1 MAGIPIAVDIM
12 GGDAAP
18 DAILQGVAEAL
29 DFYGDAYHL
38 FLVGDQDKIAAGLK
52 AIGKD
57 GHQQIEIVHAPDI
70 VEMGDHPVSSVRSKP
85 HSSINVAVDLV
96 KKKTA
101 LGIFSAGN
109 TGAAVGSAYLKWHML
124 PGLERPCIATVI
136 PHESGSFVL
145 LDSGA
150 TVDCSPQNL
159 AQFAVMGDIYSRTV
173 LGRKSPRVG
182 LLCNGTEIGKGNH
195 LTVEAFKLL
204 RDVESLNFIGNVE
217 GHDLFAGHVD
227 VVVCDGFVGNVV
239 LKSCEQMAKSM
250 GLMLKQQLMKRML
263 WKLGAL
269 FSKGAFQEFKKSLDP
284 SEVGGAPLLGVNG
297 FCVIGHGNSNPKAV
311 RNGIRA
317 VGELIKHN
325 VNEVI
330 VDQMHQYG
338 LDNLIS
344 TK

>member
-12 GGDAAP
+12 GGDNAP
-18 DAILQGVAEAL
+18 DAIIKGVGDAL
-29 DFYGDAYHL
+29 DVYGDSYQL
-38 FLVGDQDKIAAGLK
+38 YLVGDQDRIAAGLK

-57 GHQQIEIVHAPDI
+57 GHSQLEIVHAPEI

-85 HSSINVAVDLV
+85 RSSINVAVDLV

-101 LGIFSAGN
+101 RGIFSAGN

-136 PHESGSFVL
+136 PHATGSFVL

-150 TVDCSPQNL
+150 TVDCSAQNL

-173 LGRKSPRVG
+173 LGRKDPSVG

-217 GHDLFAGHVD
+217 GHDLFAGRVD

-239 LKSCEQMAKSM
+239 LKSCEQMAKCM
-250 GLMLKQQLMKRML
+250 GQMLKQQLMKRLL
-263 WKLGAL
+263 WKVGAL
-269 FSKGAFQEFKKSLDP
+269 FSRGAFQEFKKVLDP

-297 FCVIGHGNSNPKAV
+297 SCIIGHGNSDPRAV
-311 RNGIRA
+311 CNGIRA
-317 VGELIKHN
+317 VGELVKHN
-325 VNEVI
+325 VNEAI
-330 VDQMHQYG
+330 VDQVHQYG

-344 TK
+344 LN

>member
-18 DAILQGVAEAL
+18 DAIIQGVGEAL

-38 FLVGDQDKIAAGLK
+38 FLVGDQEKIAAGLK
-52 AIGKD
+52 TIGKS
-57 GHQQIEIVHAPDI
+57 GHLQLEIVHAPDVI
-70 VEMGDHPVSSVRSKP
+70 EMGDHPVSSVRSKP
-85 HSSINVAVDLV
+85 HSSINVAIDLV
-96 KKKTA
+96 KKKEA
-101 LGIFSAGN
+101 RGIFSAGN
-109 TGAAVGSAYLKWHML
+109 TGAAVGSAYLKWRML

-136 PHESGSFVL
+136 PHEKGSFVL

-173 LGRKSPRVG
+173 LGRKEPRVG

-195 LTVEAFKLL
+195 LTVEAFKML

-217 GHDLFAGHVD
+217 GHDLFSGHVD

-250 GLMLKQQLMKRML
+250 GQMLKQQLMKRML
-263 WKLGAL
+263 WKVGAL
-269 FSKGAFQEFKKSLDP
+269 LSKGAFQEFKKLLDP

-297 FCVIGHGNSNPKAV
+297 SCVIGHGNSNPMAV

-317 VGELIKHN
+317 VGELVKHN
-325 VNEVI
+325 VNDAI
-330 VDQMHQYG
+330 VDQVHQYG

-344 TK
+344 LN